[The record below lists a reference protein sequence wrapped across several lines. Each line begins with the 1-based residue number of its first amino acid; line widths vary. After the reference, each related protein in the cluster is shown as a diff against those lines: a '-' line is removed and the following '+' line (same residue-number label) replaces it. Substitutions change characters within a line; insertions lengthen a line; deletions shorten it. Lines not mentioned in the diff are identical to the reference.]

1 MTMGD
6 LSQRARALAAA
17 LEPVAGQVY
26 FSPECHAEYQKL
38 GFAGSPGEFGG
49 VAGPDGPA
57 YFTSRGS
64 VMGQVPGEVVACAF
78 GVFNPAAV
86 IPAVDFGWSIT
97 DAGTICAARDR
108 GAIAQLE
115 RCLGEK
121 PDGIDRANELAA
133 RAVDTLRPEGRPLY
147 AGLASLDLP
156 GSPVG
161 DLWRRL
167 DMLREFRGDSHVSA
181 WTTLGVDATEI
192 NLLTEAYWG
201 MPMRSYSRTRA
212 WSDAEFDAAEERLVA
227 RGLLEDGAI
236 TDAGRDKREAIEVA
250 TDEQCRPF
258 VDALGDHLDEL
269 VSILRPYGAAIRE
282 QKGYLTAGPA
292 DLAR

>member
-1 MTMGD
+1 MDD
-6 LSQRARALAAA
+6 LSKRARALAAA

-26 FSPECHAEYQKL
+26 FSPECHAEYEKL

-86 IPAVDFGWSIT
+86 VPAVDFGWSLT
-97 DAGTICAARDR
+97 DAATICAARDR

-115 RCLGEK
+115 RILGEK

-133 RAVDTLRPEGRPLY
+133 RAVDALRPEGRPLY

-167 DMLREFRGDSHVSA
+167 DMLREFRGDSHVNA

-192 NLLTEAYWG
+192 NLLTEAWWG

-212 WSDAEFDAAEERLVA
+212 WSDAEFDAAEERLA
-227 RGLLEDGAI
+227 GRGLLGDGAI
-236 TDAGRDKREAIEVA
+236 TDAGRDLRDQIEAA
-250 TDEQCRPF
+250 TDAQCRPF
-258 VDALGDHLDEL
+258 VDALGDDVDEL